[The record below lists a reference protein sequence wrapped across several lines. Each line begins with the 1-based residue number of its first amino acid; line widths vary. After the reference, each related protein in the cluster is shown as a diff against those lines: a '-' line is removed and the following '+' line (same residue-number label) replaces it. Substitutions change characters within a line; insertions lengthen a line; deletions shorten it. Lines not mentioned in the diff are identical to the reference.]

1 MQEVDDEF
9 YKRADAHIQLSN
21 EQITEKIGRGKVSA
35 SFMFSVAR
43 FNSYITATRWNSRD
57 ELIAAKEDVMGYFV
71 SEYRKMLEENLD
83 DHIENFDEYMGI
95 KD

>member
-9 YKRADAHIQLSN
+9 YERADAHIQLSN

-43 FNSYITATRWNSRD
+43 FNAYITAARWNSRD
-57 ELIAAKEDVMGYFV
+57 ELIAAKEDAMEYFV